1 MQPFPGDCPDFRGTV
16 VVAMQKRLIAEKMG
30 LSPSRCLE
38 TSWYDRPQY
47 YDLAF
52 RGETRLEADFIEAAC
67 RKYCPFRA
75 RRLLEPA
82 CGTGRLITELSARG
96 YRMTGLDLSRPSL
109 EYLKG
114 RLARRK
120 LRASI
125 VLADMADFRLD
136 TPADAAYCTF
146 DSFRHLLS
154 EQAARRHLQCVA
166 ESLRPGG
173 IYILGFHLL
182 PPDAAEECTERWTE
196 RHGRTKV
203 TVTLRVLASDRRRR
217 IERLRVSLLVHAGAK
232 MLRLRHDFPFR
243 MYTAAQ
249 FRRLLAAVPSLELC
263 DVYDFW
269 YEIDRPFVLS
279 DEMSD
284 TVFILKRRTEKR

>member
-16 VVAMQKRLIAEKMG
+16 VVAMQKRLIAAKMG

-38 TSWYDRPQY
+38 TSWYDHPQY

-125 VLADMADFRLD
+125 FPADMADFRLD

-166 ESLRPGG
+166 ESLRPAAS
-173 IYILGFHLL
+173 ISSDSTSCRRTL
-182 PPDAAEECTERWTE
+182 PR
-196 RHGRTKV
+196 
-203 TVTLRVLASDRRRR
+203 S
-217 IERLRVSLLVHAGAK
+217 
-232 MLRLRHDFPFR
+232 
-243 MYTAAQ
+243 
-249 FRRLLAAVPSLELC
+249 VPSVGPSGTGARKLRSHSACWSAIAAGESKG
-263 DVYDFW
+263 FA
-269 YEIDRPFVLS
+269 
-279 DEMSD
+279 
-284 TVFILKRRTEKR
+284 